1 MSNETE
7 GRSGAQQLDSK
18 AVNLGFLSEID
29 AQYPVAAWFV
39 KAELF
44 MFLLTTVLAVLG
56 KGMLLLPGFD
66 IWMFHDFYL
75 LTWMFMYTLGATGI
89 GVGIMYLLWRLF
101 AK

>member
-7 GRSGAQQLDSK
+7 GRSGAQRLDSN
-18 AVNLGFLSEID
+18 VLSLDFLSELD
-29 AQYPVAAWFV
+29 AKFPVAAWFV

-44 MFLLTTVLAVLG
+44 MFAITAVLAVLG
-56 KGMLLLPGFD
+56 KGMLFLPGFD

-75 LTWMFMYTLGATGI
+75 LTWMFMYTVGATGI
-89 GVGIMYLLWRLF
+89 GVGIMYLLWKFF